1 MEEKIKEISNQ
12 DLLQIYR
19 MILDHLEFLQQEKKK
34 VEEEDKKW

>member
-34 VEEEDKKW
+34 VEEEDKK

>member
-34 VEEEDKKW
+34 EIGRAHV

>member
-12 DLLQIYR
+12 VLLQIYR

-34 VEEEDKKW
+34 VEEEDKK